1 MTSKLK
7 ILPAALLL
15 AFSLP
20 VFAASCPKDMKK
32 IDAALAANPSVSA
45 ADMARIKELRASG
58 EQKHN
63 SGNHSGSVDDLHQAM
78 QLLDI
83 E

>member
-45 ADMARIKELRASG
+45 ADMASR
-58 EQKHN
+58 N
-63 SGNHSGSVDDLHQAM
+63 
-78 QLLDI
+78 
-83 E
+83 